1 MKLYFSPGT
10 CSLSAHIVLR
20 EAQLPFDLVK
30 VDLYTHTTES
40 GSDFHSVNPKGSV
53 PVLETDAGE
62 RLTEGPIIAQYLA
75 DLAGREDLLPKAGT
89 MARYRIQ
96 EWQNYITSE
105 IHKSFSTLFNPS
117 FDATAMATQRGVL
130 RRKYE
135 WLSSELSQRPF
146 VSGHTFTV
154 ADPYLFTVTSWSGTV
169 GLELGDL
176 APLQS
181 YVRTIAARPS
191 VQAAMRAEGI
201 MPQ

>member
-1 MKLYFSPGT
+1 MKLYYSPGT

-30 VDLYTHTTES
+30 VDLYTHTTEG
-40 GSDFHSVNPKGSV
+40 GSDFHAVNPKGSV

-89 MARYRIQ
+89 MARYRVQ

-105 IHKSFSTLFNPS
+105 MHKSFSTLFNPG
-117 FDATAMATQRGVL
+117 FDANAMATQRGVL
-130 RRKYE
+130 RKRYE

-146 VSGHTFTV
+146 ISGHSFTIV
-154 ADPYLFTVTSWSGTV
+154 DPYLFAVTSWSEAV

-176 APLQS
+176 EPIQRYMSTL
-181 YVRTIAARPS
+181 RARPS
-191 VQAAMRAEGI
+191 VQAALRAEG
-201 MPQ
+201 MAPE

>member
-10 CSLSAHIVLR
+10 CSLAAHIVLR

-30 VDLYTHTTES
+30 VDLYTHTTEG
-40 GSDFHSVNPKGSV
+40 GSDFHFVNPKGSV

-89 MARYRIQ
+89 MARYRVQ

-105 IHKSFSTLFNPS
+105 MHKSFSTLFNPS
-117 FDATAMATQRGVL
+117 FDANAMATQRGVL

-154 ADPYLFTVTSWSGTV
+154 ADSYLFTVTSWSRAV

-191 VQAAMRAEGI
+191 VQAAMQAEGI

>member
-10 CSLSAHIVLR
+10 CSLAAHIVLR

-30 VDLYTHTTES
+30 VDLYTHTTEG
-40 GSDFHSVNPKGSV
+40 GSDFHFVNPKGSV

-117 FDATAMATQRGVL
+117 FDANAMATQRGVL

-154 ADPYLFTVTSWSGTV
+154 ADPYLFTVTSWSGAV

-191 VQAAMRAEGI
+191 VQAAMQAEGI